1 MQHYIPTGNEFVSL
15 PKLNELTAGIEDVT
29 LLSMQYKG
37 MFDIRG
43 SRETPLMIPF
53 VKVNGE
59 EQPLTD
65 MVWSREHYWIPTMT
79 GKAGGR
85 AFKMT
90 VLSPIGER
98 GYIIRLTIASDKEE
112 EIEWGMRGC
121 WDSSYHCINEDQKL
135 NGTVHCYRS
144 GWNFG
149 IIFDFRTG
157 TPVFSFAPMCDEA
170 TECEYEVVENK
181 VNYSLTNKTVLQPG
195 EERTIHFFWGFGFE
209 VVASATSAKE
219 LLRRGYDYC
228 YRKTVRFLDARVT
241 EFPTQKLSDIYNT
254 NLFFCLFFATGL
266 TFDTEELC
274 CMTSRST
281 RYYVSAAYWDRD
293 VLLWAY
299 PAILDADLERAGEI
313 LRYVFGRQ
321 RRNIGIHSHYI
332 DGTLLEPG
340 FELDELMAPI
350 VSLYKYI
357 LAGGDKT
364 ILAEENTLKGIKQ
377 ILRDLQEA
385 KHPEFD
391 LYETF
396 LQPTDDEIVYPYLT
410 YDNMLVWYSMRALA
424 ELYPDTYGYLRL
436 EAEKVKSAI
445 YENCVYTNEAGKKY
459 FAWSVDLKGECNV
472 YDEPPGS
479 LQLLP
484 YFGFCPEDDEIWCNT
499 IDMIRSPSYYYSF
512 ADCPIKEIGCAHA
525 NHPWM
530 LSFSNSMLS
539 SHHKQAFEELELVKM
554 DNGIACESV
563 NEQTGECSSGAAF
576 ATCAGFLCHAM
587 KFALDRM
594 KNE

>member
-15 PKLNELTAGIEDVT
+15 PKLNELNAGIEDVT

-43 SRETPLMIPF
+43 GRETPLMIPF
-53 VKVNGE
+53 VKVGGE

-65 MVWSREHYWIPTMT
+65 MVWSREHYWIPSMT

-98 GYIIRLTIASDKEE
+98 GYIIRMTIASEKEE
-112 EIEWGMRGC
+112 EIEWGLRGC

-157 TPVFSFAPMCDEA
+157 TPVFSFAPMCDEQ

-181 VNYSLTNKTVLQPG
+181 VNYSLTNKTILQPG
-195 EERTIHFFWGFGFE
+195 EEKTIHFFWGFGFE

-219 LLRRGYDYC
+219 MLRRGYEYC
-228 YRKTVRFLDARVT
+228 YRKTVRFLDSRIT

-299 PAILDADLERAGEI
+299 PAILDADLDRAGEI

-350 VSLYKYI
+350 VALYKYI
-357 LAGGDKT
+357 LAGGDKS
-364 ILAEENTLKGIKQ
+364 ILAEENTLKAIKQ
-377 ILRDLQEA
+377 ILRDLADA
-385 KHPEFD
+385 KHPDYD

-424 ELYPDTYGYLRL
+424 ELYPDTYGCLRD
-436 EAEKVKSAI
+436 EAEKVKAAI

-459 FAWSVDLKGECNV
+459 FAWSVDLQGECNV

-479 LQLLP
+479 LQLFP

-499 IDMIRSPSYYYSF
+499 IDMIRSPSYRYSF

-539 SHHKQAFEELELVKM
+539 GHHKQAFEELELVKM

-587 KFALDRM
+587 IFALDRM